1 VRFFYDERVEEVQ
14 VKRPIP
20 LILISALLIL
30 AVTQLVAE
38 TLTVKVRSTSLRS
51 APKFYAASVQALQAG
66 DKVEKISTQDGWI
79 QVRTSGGAVGWVHS
93 SAVAVPK
100 FDLMASNQ
108 GPKTQASADEIAL
121 AGKGFNKQV
130 EENYRA
136 KHGELSFVWVDK
148 MLKIEISAAMV
159 EAFLKAGRLAGFGGG
174 R

>member
-1 VRFFYDERVEEVQ
+1 
-14 VKRPIP
+14 
-20 LILISALLIL
+20 
-30 AVTQLVAE
+30 
-38 TLTVKVRSTSLRS
+38 
-51 APKFYAASVQALQAG
+51 
-66 DKVEKISTQDGWI
+66 
-79 QVRTSGGAVGWVHS
+79 
-93 SAVAVPK
+93 
-100 FDLMASNQ
+100 MASNQ

>member
-66 DKVEKISTQDGWI
+66 DKVEKISSQDFG
-79 QVRTSGGAVGWVHS
+79 RGRGLG
-93 SAVAVPK
+93 P
-100 FDLMASNQ
+100 FERRR
-108 GPKTQASADEIAL
+108 GPKIRPHGFQPGTQNPGI
-121 AGKGFNKQV
+121 
-130 EENYRA
+130 R
-136 KHGELSFVWVDK
+136 
-148 MLKIEISAAMV
+148 
-159 EAFLKAGRLAGFGGG
+159 R
-174 R
+174 